1 MCICSVQCAVK
12 GSTAYPRR
20 SCCIE
25 TKWMA
30 FRLLQYIFNNIW
42 SIKWLVRSLPW
53 KVSPHLAQLG
63 GGSWPG
69 WAQAGQVGVQNAIF
83 GYVRLAQV
91 LSLKQ
96 EKIQTTFICTWV
108 WEAKGFPNIW
118 GVGVIVFLLKLSEL
132 GSDRSQDDA
141 VCPRRLFIFLNQ
153 GNISKILPASVGE
166 VGWLGA
172 VWTRSGILKKKKL

>member
-1 MCICSVQCAVK
+1 MMAVCRVLCTHVVSSVQCAVK
-12 GSTAYPRR
+12 GSTGYPRR

-108 WEAKGFPNIW
+108 WEAKSFPNRW
-118 GVGVIVFLLKLSEL
+118 GGGGDCFPSQTFWVRFWPLSGWCCVPPEAVHL
-132 GSDRSQDDA
+132 SQ
-141 VCPRRLFIFLNQ
+141 P
-153 GNISKILPASVGE
+153 G
-166 VGWLGA
+166 
-172 VWTRSGILKKKKL
+172 